1 MTHMVNAARREDSAK
16 EVAVSSRLTSVHAA
30 DSLLNASRAS
40 LIQNTFFESQLLRFK
55 ILFLNLGPLQS
66 TIPHLSVDISTEI
79 QACVYSPVSS
89 KAMPSNQEWPV
100 PFSRIL

>member
-55 ILFLNLGPLQS
+55 ILFLNLGGLPRVLKDSQDS
-66 TIPHLSVDISTEI
+66 KYD
-79 QACVYSPVSS
+79 VY
-89 KAMPSNQEWPV
+89 
-100 PFSRIL
+100 FF